1 MANGDEYEKIIKQ
14 AESTREDFLK
24 DIDPKNSTAE
34 ILENGKIIF
43 FPVMKSNPPPKQARK
58 QLARKLTKLNERNRK

>member
-1 MANGDEYEKIIKQ
+1 MKSQHESLFDTIKTTHE
-14 AESTREDFLK
+14 AFLNN
-24 DIDPKNSTAE
+24 IDVKKSNAE
-34 ILENGKIIF
+34 ILENGKIVI

>member
-1 MANGDEYEKIIKQ
+1 MKSQYEVVFDTIK
-14 AESTREDFLK
+14 STHEAFSK
-24 DIDPKNSTAE
+24 DIDVKKSTAKV
-34 ILENGKIIF
+34 LENGKIVF